1 MSRSIR
7 PIDVF
12 VHYEGKRATD
22 MAPGRYAVRQMINRE
37 VDAELLRR
45 GASENGDGP
54 TKDAS
59 AILSAYKT

>member
-1 MSRSIR
+1 
-7 PIDVF
+7 
-12 VHYEGKRATD
+12 
-22 MAPGRYAVRQMINRE
+22 MINRE

-45 GASENGDGP
+45 GASENGDGV